1 MLRRLC
7 VVFAAALLLAPAISL
22 AQFKQGDWE
31 LTLSGQGANGPD
43 FDGFSAAAQASLG
56 YFLTDQFEVNVRQ
69 TVQYTDIG
77 IPGSALNGSTSVG
90 VDYNFDIGRF
100 VPYIGANIG
109 YVYGDAVN
117 DTWQAGPE
125 GGLKYFV
132 NNTTF
137 VFLSVTYEFF
147 FDQGSDASAAFSDGQ
162 FLYGLGIGFR
172 F

>member
-7 VVFAAALLLAPAISL
+7 VVFAAALLLAPAISQ

-31 LTLSGQGANGPD
+31 LTLAGQGAHGPD
-43 FDGFSAAAQASLG
+43 LDGFSAAAQGNLG
-56 YFLTDQFEVNVRQ
+56 YFLTDQFEIGVRQ
-69 TVQYTDIG
+69 SIQYTDIG
-77 IPGSALNGSTSVG
+77 IAGSALSGSTTVA
-90 VDYNFDIGRF
+90 VDYNFDLGRF
-100 VPYIGANIG
+100 VPYIGGNIG
-109 YVYGDAVN
+109 YVYGDAVA

-137 VFLSVTYEFF
+137 VFLSVQYEFF
-147 FDQGSDASAAFSDGQ
+147 FDQDSNASDAFSDGQ